1 MCNRIGVISL
11 MITGGEIVLKYLE
24 KEGVPYIIG
33 IPGHGCL
40 GLFDAVR
47 KSFEENRIKYLQVK
61 HEQAAVHIA
70 DGYYRISGKP
80 LAVFT
85 SIGPGA
91 LNTAIGMGTAY
102 VDSSAVLLL
111 TGDTHV
117 HMMGV
122 GVLQEI
128 ERYQDSN
135 FIRALEPLSKRSW
148 RVESVSQ
155 LPRIMR
161 RAFGLMMNGR
171 SGPVTISLPMDVQS
185 QGIEA
190 DISDWVRTEPA
201 KAAGDRDTILR
212 AVDLMKE
219 AKRPVILAGGGALRS
234 RCAEELQELAELWG
248 AAVVTTLAGKSAFP
262 EDHVLYGW
270 HTGSKGTPVGI
281 QLCKEADVILAL
293 GTRFADE
300 TTCSYKDGESF
311 SFPETKLIHVDIDP
325 NELGKNYKC
334 DVGILG
340 DLSLVVKQLI
350 SAYQEK
356 ATDRKHYSEREYTKH
371 IGKLIEEWTAYLDQ
385 VRSVDVDKVTIS
397 QLIGE
402 LNRCLPQNAIIAS
415 SSGNTQAQLFQEYCF
430 KKPYTNLTTGGFST
444 MGWALPAA
452 IGAKLAK
459 PDSPVIALMGDGDFL
474 MIMQELSTLA
484 QYQIPVIVIM
494 ANNCGWMAIK
504 DLQTDMLGGE
514 RVFGNDWEQEGQ
526 IYTPDFH
533 SIAEAFGIFSQKI
546 SKAEQVAEAV
556 EQALYC
562 NGPAFIEVE
571 VYREQPHS
579 GGKSFGWWD
588 VPIPAY
594 LKERRARYEADIKSE
609 RV

>member
-1 MCNRIGVISL
+1 MKT
-11 MITGGEIVLKYLE
+11 TGGELVLKHLE

-40 GLFDAVR
+40 GLFDAIK
-47 KSFEENRIKYLQVK
+47 KSQDNNKIQYIQVK
-61 HEQAAVHIA
+61 HEQSAVHIA
-70 DGYYRISGKP
+70 DGYYRVSGNP

-91 LNTAIGMGTAY
+91 LNTAIGMGTAF

-117 HMMGV
+117 HMKGV

-135 FIRALEPLSKRSW
+135 FIRALEPLSKRCW

-161 RAFGLMMNGR
+161 RAFSMMLNGR

-185 QGIEA
+185 QEIEFNTP
-190 DISDWVRTEPA
+190 DRPSDKLGKP
-201 KAAGDRDTILR
+201 AGDITDIER
-212 AVDLMKE
+212 AIELMRN

-234 RCAEELQELAELWG
+234 RCSEALQDLAELWG
-248 AAVVTTLAGKSAFP
+248 AAVVTTMAGKSAFP
-262 EDHVLYGW
+262 ENHVLYGW

-281 QLCKEADVILAL
+281 QLCREADLILAL

-300 TTCSYKDGESF
+300 TTCSYKEGESF
-311 SFPETKLIHVDIDP
+311 CFPDTKLIHVDIDP
-325 NELGKNYKC
+325 TELGKNYRC

-340 DLSLVVKQLI
+340 DLKLVLMQLTASYKEKI
-350 SAYQEK
+350 SDTKDYL
-356 ATDRKHYSEREYTKH
+356 DNDYTNH
-371 IGKLIEEWTAYLDQ
+371 ILKLKEEWQAYLTD
-385 VRSVDVDKVTIS
+385 VRSVQLDKITIS

-402 LNRCLPQNAIIAS
+402 LNQCLPENVIIAS

-430 KKPYTNLTTGGFST
+430 TEPYTNLTTGGFST
-444 MGWALPAA
+444 MGWSMPAA

-459 PDSPVIALMGDGDFL
+459 PDTPVVALMGDGDFL
-474 MIMQELSTLA
+474 MVMQELSTIA
-484 QYQIPVIVIM
+484 QYDIPVIVIM

-504 DLQTDMLGGE
+504 DLQTDMLGIE
-514 RVFGNDWEQEGQ
+514 RTFGNDWERDGK
-526 IYTPDFH
+526 IYSPDFC
-533 SIAEAFGIFSQKI
+533 SIAEAFGIDSQRI
-546 SKAEQVAEAV
+546 SRTNQVADAV
-556 EQALYC
+556 KKALDS

-571 VYREQPHS
+571 VYRDQPYS

-594 LKERRARYEADIKSE
+594 LTERRAKYDEEMKSE
-609 RV
+609 TI

>member
-1 MCNRIGVISL
+1 MK
-11 MITGGEIVLKYLE
+11 ITGGEIILKYLE
-24 KEGVPYIIG
+24 KEEVPYIVG

-40 GLFDAVR
+40 GLFDAIK
-47 KSFEENRIKYLQVK
+47 KSVDNDKIKYLQVK

-70 DGYYRISGKP
+70 DGYFRVSGKP

-117 HMMGV
+117 HMKGV

-128 ERYQDSN
+128 ERFQDSN

-155 LPRIMR
+155 LPRIMK
-161 RAFGLMMNGR
+161 RAFNLMLNGR
-171 SGPVTISLPMDVQS
+171 SGPVTVSLPMDVQS
-185 QGIEA
+185 QDLDVE
-190 DISDWVRTEPA
+190 ISDWQRAEFG
-201 KAAGDRDTILR
+201 KAAGDRDSVMG
-212 AVDLMKE
+212 AVDLMSQ

-234 RCAEELQELAELWG
+234 KCAKELQELAELWG

-262 EDHVLYGW
+262 EDHALYGW

-281 QLCKEADVILAL
+281 QLCREADVILAL

-311 SFPETKLIHVDIDP
+311 TFPTAKLIHVDIDP
-325 NELGKNYKC
+325 SELGKNYKC
-334 DVGILG
+334 DVGIPG
-340 DLSLVVKQLI
+340 DLVIVLNQLTET
-350 SAYQEK
+350 YQEK
-356 ATDRKHYSEREYTKH
+356 VSARKNYSDSSYARH
-371 IGKLIEEWTAYLDQ
+371 IAKLKEEWKEYLAQ
-385 VRSVDVDKVTIS
+385 VRSIKLDKVTIS

-402 LNRCLPQNAIIAS
+402 LNKCLPRNAIIAS

-430 KKPYTNLTTGGFST
+430 SEPYTNLTTGGFST
-444 MGWALPAA
+444 MGWAMPAA

-459 PDSPVIALMGDGDFL
+459 PDAPVIALMGDGDFL
-474 MIMQELSTLA
+474 MIMQELSTIA
-484 QYQIPVIVIM
+484 QYQIPVVVIL

-504 DLQTDMLGGE
+504 DLQTDMLGE
-514 RVFGNDWEQEGQ
+514 DRTFGNDWERDGKM
-526 IYTPDFH
+526 YTPDFH
-533 SIAEAFGIFSQKI
+533 SIAEAFGIYSQKI
-546 SKAEQVAEAV
+546 SRAEQVADAV
-556 EQALYC
+556 QKALRS

-594 LKERRARYEADIKSE
+594 LEERRARYESEIKGE

>member
-1 MCNRIGVISL
+1 MF
-11 MITGGEIVLKYLE
+11 TGGEIVLKYLE

-47 KSFEENRIKYLQVK
+47 KSHDEKKIKYLQVK

-70 DGYYRISGKP
+70 DGYFRISGKP

-117 HMMGV
+117 HMKGV

-128 ERYQDSN
+128 ERFQDSN

-161 RAFGLMMNGR
+161 RAFSQMLNGR
-171 SGPVTISLPMDVQS
+171 SGPVTVSIPMDVQS
-185 QGIEA
+185 QGL
-190 DISDWVRTEPA
+190 DLNLSDWAQMEIGKCT
-201 KAAGDRDTILR
+201 GDSDSVAR
-212 AVDLMKE
+212 AVGLMKNS
-219 AKRPVILAGGGALRS
+219 KRPVILAGGGALRS
-234 RCAEELQELAELWG
+234 RCAEQLQELAELWG
-248 AAVVTTLAGKSAFP
+248 AAVVTTLAGKSVFP
-262 EDHVLYGW
+262 EDHVLYGL

-334 DVGILG
+334 DVGIQG
-340 DLSLVVKQLI
+340 DLTLVLKQLI
-350 SAYQEK
+350 DHYK
-356 ATDRKHYSEREYTKH
+356 ATVSNQRNYRENEYTKH
-371 IGKLIEEWTAYLDQ
+371 ILKLKEDWTAYLTE
-385 VRSVDVDKVTIS
+385 VRSIKLDKVTIS

-402 LNRCLPQNAIIAS
+402 LNRCLPKNAIIAS

-430 KKPYTNLTTGGFST
+430 SEPYTNLTTGGFST
-444 MGWALPAA
+444 MGWAMPAA

-484 QYQIPVIVIM
+484 QYQIPVLVIM

-504 DLQTDMLGGE
+504 DLQADMLGEKG
-514 RVFGNDWEQEGQ
+514 VFGNDWESDGR

-533 SIAEAFGIFSQKI
+533 AIAEAFGVDSQKI
-546 SKAEQVAEAV
+546 SRLDQIADAV
-556 EQALYC
+556 EKALSVG
-562 NGPAFIEVE
+562 GPAFIEVE
-571 VYREQPHS
+571 VCREQPYS

-594 LKERRARYEADIKSE
+594 LKDRRAIYETDIKGE

>member
-1 MCNRIGVISL
+1 MRNKGVKRL
-11 MITGGEIVLKYLE
+11 KITGGEIVLKYLE

-40 GLFDAVR
+40 GLFDAIK
-47 KSFEENRIKYLQVK
+47 KSQEQNKIKYIQVK
-61 HEQAAVHIA
+61 HEQVAVHIA

-117 HMMGV
+117 HMKGV

-148 RVESVSQ
+148 RVESVTQ
-155 LPRIMR
+155 LPRIMK
-161 RAFGLMMNGR
+161 RAFSIMLNGR

-185 QGIEA
+185 QELDVTVPDLPDKFGK
-190 DISDWVRTEPA
+190 P
-201 KAAGDRDTILR
+201 AGDTTEIQR
-212 AVDLMKE
+212 AVELMKN

-234 RCAEELQELAELWG
+234 RCTEELQELAELWG
-248 AAVVTTLAGKSAFP
+248 AAVVTTLAGKSVFP
-262 EDHVLYGW
+262 EDHALYGW

-300 TTCSYKDGESF
+300 TTCSYKKGESF
-311 SFPETKLIHVDIDP
+311 CFPDTKLIHVDIDP
-325 NELGKNYKC
+325 NELGKNYRC

-340 DLSLVVKQLI
+340 DLKLVLMQLI
-350 SAYQEK
+350 AVYEEK
-356 ATDRKHYSEREYTKH
+356 ISNEKDYLDKEYTKK
-371 IGKLIEEWTAYLDQ
+371 ILKLKEEWQAYLSE
-385 VRSVDVDKVTIS
+385 VRSIELDKITIS

-402 LNRCLPQNAIIAS
+402 LNQCLPKNAIIS
-415 SSGNTQAQLFQEYCF
+415 TSSGNTQAQLFQEYCF
-430 KKPYTNLTTGGFST
+430 TEPYTNLTTGGFST
-444 MGWALPAA
+444 MGWSMPAA

-459 PDSPVIALMGDGDFL
+459 PDTPVIALMGDGDFL

-484 QYQIPVIVIM
+484 QYDIPVIVIM

-504 DLQTDMLGGE
+504 DLQTDVLGAD
-514 RVFGNDWEQEGQ
+514 RTFGNDWETDGQ
-526 IYTPDFH
+526 IYSPDFRT
-533 SIAEAFGIFSQKI
+533 IADAFGIYSQKI
-546 SKAEQVAEAV
+546 SQANQVADAV
-556 EQALYC
+556 KKALDHK
-562 NGPAFIEVE
+562 GPAFIEVE
-571 VYREQPHS
+571 VYRDQPYS

-594 LKERRARYEADIKSE
+594 LKERRAKYEEEMKGETI
-609 RV
+609 